1 MSALEKLKEK
11 LRAKPNV
18 ELDIK
23 QVEVVIPLIPGANK
37 LEEVKLAKVTIRD
50 KRETSGFNMADLTN
64 ESED

>member
-23 QVEVVIPLIPGANK
+23 QVEVVIPVGK
-37 LEEVKLAKVTIRD
+37 SVV
-50 KRETSGFNMADLTN
+50 
-64 ESED
+64 